1 MVYIQM
7 QNKQRF
13 ALFARLTLNGRVR
26 YLIEAGVSGRP
37 MKTALGG
44 NSAWKL
50 NWQNG
55 FQVLVKSRPEFYTDP
70 VSDHPHRALVTAGLP
85 GWRHP

>member
-1 MVYIQM
+1 MV
-7 QNKQRF
+7 NR
-13 ALFARLTLNGRVR
+13 RTLNGRVR
-26 YLIEAGVSGRP
+26 YLIEAGMSGRP

-44 NSAWKL
+44 NSAWKR

-55 FQVLVKSRPEFYTDP
+55 FQVLVKSGLEFYTDP
-70 VSDHPHRALVTAGLP
+70 VSDHPHRALVTASLP